1 MRAEVQTLAAQIG
14 ETLLPMFQGLL
25 TIGLQVSQW
34 MAEHQQLLMTVGAA
48 VAALAAAVVAI
59 NGTYAVY
66 TAATKA
72 AELAQKAWD
81 SSILTSIRNIAT
93 MALNVA
99 AMALKWAALTAA
111 ELAHKAAQL
120 AVAGAT
126 KAMTVA
132 QKAFNLVM
140 KANPVM
146 MVVSAIAALVAILV
160 KAYQESETFRAI
172 VDKLWQ
178 ILKNS
183 LGAAF
188 NFVAKTIEKFVGW
201 LKKAWDWAG
210 KMIQRAKDLVG
221 ALNPFSGHFM
231 DFSAQSDQ
239 PQAFTSA
246 VVDLTPFLLPA
257 PPTPDDLT
265 REVRR
270 AALPPSLSGFRS
282 AVGGTQVVEQINVTV
297 NGALDP
303 NAVAEQIDRLLK
315 RRTRL
320 LGSAA

>member
-1 MRAEVQTLAAQIG
+1 VQTLAAQIG

-72 AELAQKAWD
+72 AELAQLAWN
-81 SSILTSIRNIAT
+81 SQLLTSARQIVST
-93 MALNVA
+93 TLNVA
-99 AMALKWAALTAA
+99 AMAVQWGILTAA
-111 ELAHKAAQL
+111 ELANKAATL
-120 AVAGAT
+120 ATSAAT

-132 QKAFNLVM
+132 QKALNLAM

-146 MVVSAIAALVAILV
+146 LVVSAIMALIAILV

-188 NFVAKTIEKFVGW
+188 NFVSKTIEKFVGW

-239 PQAFTSA
+239 PEAFTSA

-315 RRTRL
+315 RRARL
-320 LGSAA
+320 MGSAA